1 MIKKDNIY
9 IIFINKNSIKNI
21 NYYNNQLLKIKPN
34 EIIFMFND
42 INTYNNFYRHN
53 IDTFKQNVNKLK
65 ELYKEKLDNS
75 ILTSIEKEMFNNFY
89 KNKERRGGIYY

>member
-21 NYYNNQLLKIKPN
+21 NYYDNQLLKIKPN